1 MHDMTRRAIT
11 ALESIAS
18 QHPGGRVLVVTHGGF
33 ISAVH
38 RKVVGRFSYKT
49 PNCGIGRLRVD
60 LGGWGSNKKKME
72 GEGSSVWAVVS
83 WGDVDHL
90 KDADVDYEAAAFGGG
105 TSG

>member
-1 MHDMTRRAIT
+1 MTQRAVK

-18 QHPGGRVLVVTHGGF
+18 QHPGGRVVVVTHGGF

-38 RKVVGRFSYKT
+38 RKVVGRFSYRT
-49 PNCGIGRLRVD
+49 PNCSIGRLRID
-60 LGGWGSNKKKME
+60 PGSDDDDDGKKREEGG
-72 GEGSSVWAVVS
+72 GSSVWAVVS
-83 WGDVDHL
+83 WADVDHL